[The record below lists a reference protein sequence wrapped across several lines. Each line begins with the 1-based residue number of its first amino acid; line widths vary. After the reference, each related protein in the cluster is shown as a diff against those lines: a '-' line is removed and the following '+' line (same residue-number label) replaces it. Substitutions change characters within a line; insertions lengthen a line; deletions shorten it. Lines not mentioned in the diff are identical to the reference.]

1 MAGAKSSSDHTD
13 LSASLYPEKE
23 LKFLLPVPQKSEID
37 PAKVEVAL
45 LERIKELNC
54 MYGMAILAERY
65 SDSIEDF
72 LRNLI
77 NILPPSWQY
86 PEITCARILFD
97 GKTYKSRGF
106 NSSKWRQSSR
116 ILMYNEPMG
125 EVEVFYLEERPPEDE
140 GPFLKEERLLLDAI
154 AEQIGKTAVRISA
167 EQELR
172 ELNKQLTVERKA
184 LQEAN
189 AGLRAVMARIEE
201 EKMNINKNIQANV
214 EKILMPI
221 LHALSLELPK
231 SQKKYAEILR
241 TNLEEITSPFI
252 NQLSRRFYSLTPTEI
267 KICKL
272 IRNGMRTKEIARIQ
286 GVSVATINRHR
297 EHIRRKLDIINRDVN
312 LTTYLQSNMWEEE
325 GTIGRDLS
333 PVAQAEL

>member
-72 LRNLI
+72 LRNLV

-97 GKTYKSRGF
+97 EKTYKSRGF

-154 AEQIGKTAVRISA
+154 AEQIAKTAMRISA

-189 AGLRAVMARIEE
+189 AALRAVMARIEE

>member
-1 MAGAKSSSDHTD
+1 VAGAKSSSDHTD

-23 LKFLLPVPQKSEID
+23 LKFLLPVPQKSETD
-37 PAKVEVAL
+37 PAKIEVAL

-72 LRNLI
+72 LRNLV

-154 AEQIGKTAVRISA
+154 AEQIAKTAVRISA
-167 EQELR
+167 EQELK

-189 AGLRAVMARIEE
+189 AGLRAVMAKIEE

-272 IRNGMRTKEIARIQ
+272 IYNGMRTKEIAQIQ

-297 EHIRRKLDIINRDVN
+297 EHIRRKLDIVNRDIN
-312 LTTYLQSNMWEEE
+312 LTTYLQSNMWDKE
-325 GTIGRDLS
+325 GRIERNLS
-333 PVAQAEL
+333 LANQAEL

>member
-37 PAKVEVAL
+37 PAKIEAAL

-72 LRNLI
+72 LRNLV

-97 GKTYKSRGF
+97 GKTYKSRRF

-189 AGLRAVMARIEE
+189 AALRAVMARIEE

-286 GVSVATINRHR
+286 GVSMATINRHR

>member
-1 MAGAKSSSDHTD
+1 MPKNSSNSIDPST
-13 LSASLYPEKE
+13 LEYPVKE
-23 LKFLLPVPQKSEID
+23 LKFLLPIPDKSEID
-37 PAKVEVAL
+37 PAKIEVAL

-54 MYGMAILAERY
+54 MYGMAILADRY

-72 LRNLI
+72 LRNLV

-97 GKTYKSRGF
+97 GKTYKSRVF
-106 NSSKWRQSSR
+106 KASKWRQSSR
-116 ILMYNEPMG
+116 ILLYNEPMG
-125 EVEVFYLEERPPEDE
+125 EVEVFYLEERPPENE
-140 GPFLKEERLLLDAI
+140 GPFLREERLLLDTI
-154 AEQIGKTAVRISA
+154 AEQIGKTAVRISG

-189 AGLRAVMARIEE
+189 AALRAILERIEE
-201 EKMNINKNIQANV
+201 EKMDIKKNVQANV
-214 EKILMPI
+214 EKILIPI

-231 SQKKYAEILR
+231 SQKQYVEILR

-252 NQLSRRFYSLTPTEI
+252 NHLSHRFLSLTPTEI

-272 IRNGMRTKEIARIQ
+272 ISNGMRTKEIARIQ
-286 GVSVATINRHR
+286 GVSMATINRHR
-297 EHIRRKLDIINRDVN
+297 EHIRRKLEIVNSNVN
-312 LTTYLQSNMWEEE
+312 LATYLQSSMWKEET
-325 GTIGRDLS
+325 TIVGNVS
-333 PVAQAEL
+333 PINQGES

>member
-1 MAGAKSSSDHTD
+1 VAGAKSSSDHTD

-65 SDSIEDF
+65 SGSIEDF

-125 EVEVFYLEERPPEDE
+125 EVEVFYLEEMPPEDE

-154 AEQIGKTAVRISA
+154 AEQIAKTAMRISA

>member
-1 MAGAKSSSDHTD
+1 MVKPKPFSDHTD
-13 LSASLYPEKE
+13 LSSLQFPHGE
-23 LKFLLPVPQKSEID
+23 LRFPLPVPQKSEID

-72 LRNLI
+72 LQNLV

-106 NSSKWRQSSR
+106 KSSKWRQSSR

-125 EVEVFYLEERPPEDE
+125 EVEVFYLEEKPPEDE

-154 AEQIGKTAVRISA
+154 AEQIGKTAARISA
-167 EQELR
+167 EQELK

-189 AGLRAVMARIEE
+189 AALRAVLQRIEE
-201 EKMNINKNIQANV
+201 EKANINKNVQANV
-214 EKILMPI
+214 EKILIPI

-231 SQKKYAEILR
+231 SQKKYVEILR

-252 NQLSRRFYSLTPTEI
+252 NRLSRKYYSLTPTEI

-272 IRNGMRTKEIARIQ
+272 ISNGMRTKEIAQIQ
-286 GVSVATINRHR
+286 GVSEATIDRHR
-297 EHIRRKLDIINRDVN
+297 EHIRKKLDIVNKDVN
-312 LTTYLQSNMWEEE
+312 LATYLQSSMWGEEE
-325 GTIGRDLS
+325 RIARGLPS
-333 PVAQAEL
+333 FAQDEL

>member
-125 EVEVFYLEERPPEDE
+125 EVEVFYLEEMPPEDE

-154 AEQIGKTAVRISA
+154 AEQIAKTAMRISA

>member
-23 LKFLLPVPQKSEID
+23 LRFLLPVPQNSEID

-154 AEQIGKTAVRISA
+154 AEQIGKTAMRISA

-189 AGLRAVMARIEE
+189 AGLRAVMAKIEE

-221 LHALSLELPK
+221 LHALSLELSK
-231 SQKKYAEILR
+231 SQKKYVEILR

-272 IRNGMRTKEIARIQ
+272 IYNGMRTKEIARIQ

-312 LTTYLQSNMWEEE
+312 LATYLQSNMWEEE
-325 GTIGRDLS
+325 GTIERDLS
-333 PVAQAEL
+333 LANQAEL

>member
-1 MAGAKSSSDHTD
+1 VAGAKSSSDHTD

-125 EVEVFYLEERPPEDE
+125 EVEVFYLEEMPPEDE

>member
-1 MAGAKSSSDHTD
+1 MAGAKSSSDHND
-13 LSASLYPEKE
+13 LLASLYPEKE
-23 LKFLLPVPQKSEID
+23 LKFLLPIPQKSEID
-37 PAKVEVAL
+37 PAKIQVAL

-72 LRNLI
+72 LRNLV

-86 PEITCARILFD
+86 PEITCARIMFD

-154 AEQIGKTAVRISA
+154 AEQIAKTAMRISA
-167 EQELR
+167 EQELK

-189 AGLRAVMARIEE
+189 AGLRAVMAKIEE

-221 LHALSLELPK
+221 LHALSLELSK
-231 SQKKYAEILR
+231 SQKKYVEILR

-272 IRNGMRTKEIARIQ
+272 IRNGMRTKEIALIQ

-297 EHIRRKLDIINRDVN
+297 EHIRRKLEIINRDVN

-325 GTIGRDLS
+325 GTSGRDLS

>member
-1 MAGAKSSSDHTD
+1 VAGAKSSSDHTD

>member
-125 EVEVFYLEERPPEDE
+125 EVEVFYLEEMPPEDE

>member
-1 MAGAKSSSDHTD
+1 MAKPKTPSSHID
-13 LSASLYPEKE
+13 LSSLGYPEKK
-23 LKFLLPVPQKSEID
+23 LKFLLPFPHEREID

-54 MYGMAILAERY
+54 MYAMAILAERY

-72 LRNLI
+72 LRNLV

-86 PEITCARILFD
+86 PQITCARILFD
-97 GKTYKSRGF
+97 GKIYKSPAF
-106 NSSKWRQSSR
+106 KASKWRQSSR
-116 ILMYNEPMG
+116 ILIYNEPMG

-140 GPFLKEERLLLDAI
+140 GPFLREERLLLDAI

-189 AGLRAVMARIEE
+189 AALRAVLQRIEE
-201 EKMNINKNIQANV
+201 EKMDIKKNVQANV

-221 LHALSLELPK
+221 LHALSLELPR
-231 SQKKYAEILR
+231 SHKKYVEILR
-241 TNLEEITSPFI
+241 TNLEEIASPFI
-252 NQLSRRFYSLTPTEI
+252 NHLSRRFLSLTPTEI

-272 IRNGMRTKEIARIQ
+272 IRNGMRTKEIAQIQ
-286 GVSVATINRHR
+286 GVSMATINRHR
-297 EHIRRKLDIINRDVN
+297 EHIRGKLDIINRDVN
-312 LTTYLQSNMWEEE
+312 LATYLQSSMWEEQRTVA
-325 GTIGRDLS
+325 GNLS
-333 PVAQAEL
+333 PIEQHEL